1 VIKVYSVL
9 FHEGSQ
15 YIAHD
20 LELPTHISELPC
32 ALCSLLLEI
41 YLLLNADV
49 LLFL

>member
-9 FHEGSQ
+9 FHEVSQ

-20 LELPTHISELPC
+20 LELPTHISELLS

-41 YLLLNADV
+41 YLLVNTDV
-49 LLFL
+49 FLFL